1 MTDLVERVYA
11 PGDHCTHCGDGFE
24 PGDLAVWGDTG
35 RTHETCTD
43 DAPTPDARDQMEN
56 AA

>member
-11 PGDHCTHCGDGFE
+11 PGDHCTHCGDSFE

-43 DAPTPDARDQMEN
+43 ADEASNDRR
-56 AA
+56 